1 MKVEGLKEYLKNN
14 GINLAFQVI
23 FSEIVTKKIEKE
35 QVFAYTAMRLR
46 QIGNDLNLLKKVFLF
61 FMKKFCYFCIL
72 FRKMARFEKNSTI
85 S

>member
-1 MKVEGLKEYLKNN
+1 MKDYLKNN

-46 QIGNDLNLLKKVFLF
+46 QIGNDLNQLKKVFFYIFSKNFFLF
-61 FMKKFCYFCIL
+61 YIIFIERWQGLIIKSPYIFH
-72 FRKMARFEKNSTI
+72 
-85 S
+85 